1 MAYKTAQNMSDQAS
15 PSFNQSLGNEST
27 ACDQVDTS
35 ARLFFL
41 LGHSLVFLVG
51 LLLNGFTLKVYFCRA
66 QQQQSSSVTVYLKN
80 LVAADFLISLCL
92 PLRIL
97 NYASTSVHI
106 HLTVRAAHII
116 STLTW
121 LFLLATPETLIPVP
135 LSLSCDALHSQLL
148 SAVYKVIHSCSVLI
162 FLLVLV
168 SLVFFYHSTSRRL
181 KRCSWSQTFFYLK
194 EVTVL
199 LSVLNV
205 CLDPLIY
212 FIFCK
217 AFRAQLN
224 LKRADGGEQCIV
236 NDQMG
241 PFTVL
246 YTLVFIIR
254 VPGNLL
260 SVWIFIRSRRVK
272 RRSLSVYLL
281 NLLLSDLLL
290 LLALP
295 FKILKDGGAAPWSL
309 KVFHC
314 QASAGCTSLRSMWL
328 QGVGFSWL
336 LSVVKGISLHWHALT
351 VVLCTALFLNASFSV
366 LLSSFLSLRRL
377 LGSCKDPL
385 LRADARRAAVSVTS
399 VALAYIVGFVPYHV
413 VRALH
418 TLTQTKVIT
427 ECSVRRKLFLGKE
440 ATLLLSVLHL
450 CFDPLIF
457 YYLHE
462 PFRQTLRNM
471 MPCWRKKRSEE
482 EGKAAEEEAA
492 EGKAAVEQDLQST
505 LI

>member
-1 MAYKTAQNMSDQAS
+1 MAP
-15 PSFNQSLGNEST
+15 PSSN
-27 ACDQVDTS
+27 
-35 ARLFFL
+35 
-41 LGHSLVFLVG
+41 
-51 LLLNGFTLKVYFCRA
+51 
-66 QQQQSSSVTVYLKN
+66 SS
-80 LVAADFLISLCL
+80 
-92 PLRIL
+92 
-97 NYASTSVHI
+97 
-106 HLTVRAAHII
+106 
-116 STLTW
+116 
-121 LFLLATPETLIPVP
+121 
-135 LSLSCDALHSQLL
+135 
-148 SAVYKVIHSCSVLI
+148 
-162 FLLVLV
+162 
-168 SLVFFYHSTSRRL
+168 
-181 KRCSWSQTFFYLK
+181 
-194 EVTVL
+194 
-199 LSVLNV
+199 
-205 CLDPLIY
+205 
-212 FIFCK
+212 
-217 AFRAQLN
+217 
-224 LKRADGGEQCIV
+224 DGGEQCIV

-241 PFTVL
+241 SFTVL
-246 YTLVFIIR
+246 YTLVFIIS

-272 RRSLSVYLL
+272 QRSLSVYLL

-314 QASAGCTSLRSMWL
+314 QASAVTLYISLYASIAFLAFIITDCYLQDCTSLRSMWL

-336 LSVVKGISLHWHALT
+336 LSVVVWMLLLLIMVPNMALPIQHVQEQRFLSCSSLKKGISLHWHALT

-366 LLSSFLSLRRL
+366 LLSSFLALRRL
-377 LGSCKDPL
+377 LGSCRDPL
-385 LRADARRAAVSVTS
+385 LRADARRAAVSVTA

-413 VRALH
+413 VRAPY

-462 PFRQTLRNM
+462 PFRQRLSNM
-471 MPCWRKKRSEE
+471 MPCWRKKRSEEEEEEEE

>member
-1 MAYKTAQNMSDQAS
+1 MAP
-15 PSFNQSLGNEST
+15 PSSN
-27 ACDQVDTS
+27 
-35 ARLFFL
+35 
-41 LGHSLVFLVG
+41 
-51 LLLNGFTLKVYFCRA
+51 
-66 QQQQSSSVTVYLKN
+66 SS
-80 LVAADFLISLCL
+80 
-92 PLRIL
+92 
-97 NYASTSVHI
+97 
-106 HLTVRAAHII
+106 
-116 STLTW
+116 
-121 LFLLATPETLIPVP
+121 
-135 LSLSCDALHSQLL
+135 
-148 SAVYKVIHSCSVLI
+148 
-162 FLLVLV
+162 
-168 SLVFFYHSTSRRL
+168 
-181 KRCSWSQTFFYLK
+181 
-194 EVTVL
+194 
-199 LSVLNV
+199 
-205 CLDPLIY
+205 
-212 FIFCK
+212 
-217 AFRAQLN
+217 
-224 LKRADGGEQCIV
+224 DGGEQCIV

-246 YTLVFIIR
+246 YTLVFIIS

-314 QASAGCTSLRSMWL
+314 QASAVTLYISLYASITFLAFIITDCYLQYISLYASIAFLTFIITDCYLQDCTSLRSMWL

-336 LSVVKGISLHWHALT
+336 LSVVVWMLLLLIMVPNMALPIQHVQEQRFLSCSSLKKGIGLHWHALT

-366 LLSSFLSLRRL
+366 LLSSFLALRRL

-399 VALAYIVGFVPYHV
+399 VALAYIVCFVPYHV
-413 VRALH
+413 VRAPY

-427 ECSVRRKLFLGKE
+427 ECSLRRKLFLGKE

-462 PFRQTLRNM
+462 PFRQTLHNM
-471 MPCWRKKRSEE
+471 MPCWRKKRSEEQE

>member
-1 MAYKTAQNMSDQAS
+1 MVKFGLDYLADDRIEGQGGAKHYAK
-15 PSFNQSLGNEST
+15 
-27 ACDQVDTS
+27 
-35 ARLFFL
+35 
-41 LGHSLVFLVG
+41 VG

-106 HLTVRAAHII
+106 HLVYCNFGASAFYLNIRCEPPTSSPR
-116 STLTW
+116 SPGSSSW
-121 LFLLATPETLIPVP
+121 PRQKPSSPVP

-246 YTLVFIIR
+246 YTLIFIISM
-254 VPGNLL
+254 PGNLL

-336 LSVVKGISLHWHALT
+336 LSVVLFVSEEGHQPPLARVDRGPLHGAVPERL
-351 VVLCTALFLNASFSV
+351 VLRAA
-366 LLSSFLSLRRL
+366 LSSFLALRRL

-471 MPCWRKKRSEE
+471 MPRWRKKRSEE

>member
-1 MAYKTAQNMSDQAS
+1 MAP
-15 PSFNQSLGNEST
+15 PSSN
-27 ACDQVDTS
+27 
-35 ARLFFL
+35 
-41 LGHSLVFLVG
+41 
-51 LLLNGFTLKVYFCRA
+51 
-66 QQQQSSSVTVYLKN
+66 SS
-80 LVAADFLISLCL
+80 
-92 PLRIL
+92 
-97 NYASTSVHI
+97 
-106 HLTVRAAHII
+106 
-116 STLTW
+116 
-121 LFLLATPETLIPVP
+121 
-135 LSLSCDALHSQLL
+135 
-148 SAVYKVIHSCSVLI
+148 
-162 FLLVLV
+162 
-168 SLVFFYHSTSRRL
+168 
-181 KRCSWSQTFFYLK
+181 
-194 EVTVL
+194 
-199 LSVLNV
+199 
-205 CLDPLIY
+205 
-212 FIFCK
+212 
-217 AFRAQLN
+217 
-224 LKRADGGEQCIV
+224 DGGEQCIV

-246 YTLVFIIR
+246 YTLVFIIS

-272 RRSLSVYLL
+272 RSLSVYLL

-314 QASAGCTSLRSMWL
+314 QASAVTLYISLYASIAFLAFIITDCYLQDCTSLCSMRL
-328 QGVGFSWL
+328 QEHVQEQRF
-336 LSVVKGISLHWHALT
+336 LSCSSLKKGISLHWHALT

-366 LLSSFLSLRRL
+366 LLSSFLALRRL
-377 LGSCKDPL
+377 LGNKDPL
-385 LRADARRAAVSVTS
+385 LRADSRRAAVSVTA

-413 VRALH
+413 VRAPY

-440 ATLLLSVLHL
+440 ATLLLSILHL

-482 EGKAAEEEAA
+482 EGKAAEEETA

>member
-1 MAYKTAQNMSDQAS
+1 MVP
-15 PSFNQSLGNEST
+15 PSSN
-27 ACDQVDTS
+27 
-35 ARLFFL
+35 
-41 LGHSLVFLVG
+41 
-51 LLLNGFTLKVYFCRA
+51 
-66 QQQQSSSVTVYLKN
+66 SS
-80 LVAADFLISLCL
+80 
-92 PLRIL
+92 
-97 NYASTSVHI
+97 
-106 HLTVRAAHII
+106 
-116 STLTW
+116 
-121 LFLLATPETLIPVP
+121 
-135 LSLSCDALHSQLL
+135 
-148 SAVYKVIHSCSVLI
+148 
-162 FLLVLV
+162 
-168 SLVFFYHSTSRRL
+168 
-181 KRCSWSQTFFYLK
+181 
-194 EVTVL
+194 
-199 LSVLNV
+199 
-205 CLDPLIY
+205 
-212 FIFCK
+212 
-217 AFRAQLN
+217 
-224 LKRADGGEQCIV
+224 DGGEQCIV

-246 YTLVFIIR
+246 YTLVFIIS

-314 QASAGCTSLRSMWL
+314 QASAVTLYISLYASIAFLAFIITDCYLQDSNSLCSMRL
-328 QGVGFSWL
+328 QEVGFSWL
-336 LSVVKGISLHWHALT
+336 LSVVVWMLLLLIMVPNMALPIQHVQEQRFLSCASLKKGVSLHWHALT

-366 LLSSFLSLRRL
+366 LLSSFLALRRL
-377 LGSCKDPL
+377 LGNRRDPL
-385 LRADARRAAVSVTS
+385 LRADARRAAVSVTA
-399 VALAYIVGFVPYHV
+399 VALAYIAGFVPYHV
-413 VRALH
+413 VRAPY

-440 ATLLLSVLHL
+440 ATLLLSILHL

-471 MPCWRKKRSEE
+471 MPCWGKKRSEEEE

>member
-1 MAYKTAQNMSDQAS
+1 MAP
-15 PSFNQSLGNEST
+15 PSSN
-27 ACDQVDTS
+27 
-35 ARLFFL
+35 
-41 LGHSLVFLVG
+41 
-51 LLLNGFTLKVYFCRA
+51 
-66 QQQQSSSVTVYLKN
+66 SS
-80 LVAADFLISLCL
+80 
-92 PLRIL
+92 
-97 NYASTSVHI
+97 
-106 HLTVRAAHII
+106 
-116 STLTW
+116 
-121 LFLLATPETLIPVP
+121 
-135 LSLSCDALHSQLL
+135 
-148 SAVYKVIHSCSVLI
+148 
-162 FLLVLV
+162 
-168 SLVFFYHSTSRRL
+168 
-181 KRCSWSQTFFYLK
+181 
-194 EVTVL
+194 
-199 LSVLNV
+199 
-205 CLDPLIY
+205 
-212 FIFCK
+212 
-217 AFRAQLN
+217 
-224 LKRADGGEQCIV
+224 DGGEQCIV

-246 YTLVFIIR
+246 YTLVFIIS

-272 RRSLSVYLL
+272 RSLSVYLL

-314 QASAGCTSLRSMWL
+314 QASAVTLYISLYASIAFLAFIITDCYLQDCTSLRSMWL

-336 LSVVKGISLHWHALT
+336 VSVVVWMLLLLIMVPNMALPIQHVQEQRFLSCSSLKKGISLHWHALT

-366 LLSSFLSLRRL
+366 LLSSFLALRRL
-377 LGSCKDPL
+377 LGSCRDPL
-385 LRADARRAAVSVTS
+385 LRADARRAAVSVTA

-413 VRALH
+413 VRAPY

-462 PFRQTLRNM
+462 PFRQTVSNM
-471 MPCWRKKRSEE
+471 MPCWRKKRSEEEEEEEE

-492 EGKAAVEQDLQST
+492 EGKATVEQDLQTT